1 MGFWDKQVDG
11 APERQGTK
19 SSENAL
25 ELREEGSRGLELQ
38 MGQSWSHS
46 LLSPTGVFER
56 SQEGCR

>member
-38 MGQSWSHS
+38 MGQS
-46 LLSPTGVFER
+46 
-56 SQEGCR
+56 